1 MPGATTRV
9 IVAFTARPEDRPRA
23 RPRRQT
29 VALDLP
35 EDAKDIAC
43 AVRVPVEKVPPPR
56 NEEKDYVQVLLPGS
70 SDPYVYRCAGADIG
84 DRVAVNR
91 GGPAPDICRVVGIGR
106 GGHTGPT
113 KTATLIED

>member
-1 MPGATTRV
+1 MTRL
-9 IVAFTARPEDRPRA
+9 IVAFTARPEDKPRA

-29 VALDLP
+29 IAVELP
-35 EDAKDIAC
+35 DDAANIAC
-43 AVRVPVEKVPPPR
+43 AVRVQVEELPPPR

-70 SDPYVYRCAGADIG
+70 SDPFVYRCASADIG

-91 GGPAPDICRVVGIGR
+91 GGPAPDICRVVGLGR
-106 GGHTGPT
+106 GGYTGPT